1 MGACGCL
8 FLFSPSHSAKGG
20 EEQMDHLCRD
30 SFMGLG
36 MYYSVVQISFIFL
49 FCSGNIVVFH
59 ALKNY
64 PEMIRDVSR
73 FE

>member
-1 MGACGCL
+1 MHR
-8 FLFSPSHSAKGG
+8 SPG
-20 EEQMDHLCRD
+20 RD